1 MGAGKR
7 RQIRKQI
14 CNILTDFVVTAYF
27 EKHVEGTT
35 LYNTAGEIMRLFPKP
50 EKTVIHRKETEIFKI
65 PFYKCGK
72 CGGIIECGEGG
83 GNIDH
88 YKFCP
93 ICGRRILAV
102 EDDTLWE

>member
-14 CNILTDFVVTAYF
+14 CDILTEFVVKAYF
-27 EKHVEGTT
+27 NRGVEGST
-35 LYNTAGEIMRLFPKP
+35 LYNTAGDIMRLFPKP
-50 EKTVIHRKETEIFKI
+50 EVTTIHRKETEIFKI

-72 CGGIIECGEGG
+72 CGGLITCDDCGG
-83 GNIDH
+83 GIDH

-93 ICGRRILAV
+93 ICGRRVLAV
-102 EDDTLWE
+102 EDDTLWQ

>member
-14 CNILTDFVVTAYF
+14 
-27 EKHVEGTT
+27 VELIIDCYRYDIPHDMST
-35 LYNTAGEIMRLFPKP
+35 LNALAGDIMRLFPKP
-50 EKTVIHRKETEIFKI
+50 EVTVIHRKKTEIFKI
-65 PFYKCGK
+65 PYYKCGK
-72 CGGIIECGEGG
+72 CGYIIEREECS
-83 GNIDH
+83 NINY

-102 EDDTLWE
+102 EDDTICQ

>member
-14 CNILTDFVVTAYF
+14 VELITDCY
-27 EKHVEGTT
+27 KYDIPYDIDT
-35 LYNTAGEIMRLFPKP
+35 LNALAGDIMRLFPKP
-50 EKTVIHRKETEIFKI
+50 EVTTIHRKETEHFKI

-72 CGGIIECGEGG
+72 CGGLIEYEEWH
-83 GNIDH
+83 NY

-102 EDDTLWE
+102 EDDTLWG